1 MATKEDLNLS
11 ETEKEALH
19 EVQLATEHVY
29 HGFGD
34 LISFHHKIGHAMD
47 KLATA
52 ESLLRESGHGE
63 FADELRERHLPA
75 GAVDDMWTY
84 EIVETFRHGFLSEI
98 DGFDDRLRSELAEG
112 QTHVTEREQ
121 QDEWRER
128 VDWSE

>member
-1 MATKEDLNLS
+1 MATNEDLDLT
-11 ETEKEALH
+11 ETEKDALH
-19 EVQLATEHVY
+19 EVQLATEHIY

-52 ESLLRESGHGE
+52 ESMLREAGHE
-63 FADELRERHLPA
+63 RFADELRERHLPA

-84 EIVETFRHGFLSEI
+84 EVVETFRHGFLSEI
-98 DGFDDRLRSELAEG
+98 DSFDERLRKEIADG
-112 QTHVTEREQ
+112 RHHVTEREQ

-128 VDWSE
+128 VDWNK